1 MKYEY
6 KILGAES
13 ASISEEKLNELG
25 QEGWILQTIYPHPD
39 DKSVVY
45 YFARPITN

>member
-13 ASISEEKLNELG
+13 ASISEDKLNQLG
-25 QEGWILQTIYPHPD
+25 EEGWLLQTIYKHPD
-39 DKSVVY
+39 NNSVVY
-45 YFARPITN
+45 YFARPIAN